1 MNVNEQSKSVVFS
14 NGLEITKTTVTFYD
28 THTELLTLLQ
38 INDDWFHMEHR
49 SVAKRSTE
57 PHLEMHQRLM
67 NDFRVRRAEQQR
79 AKSRT
84 KRDLIIKRPSN
95 ILTMLN
101 DERWPQM
108 WYLVSNF
115 NQQQIMCVYLSVRYN
130 TTEYCVRQ
138 DYLSVA
144 PINKHI
150 ILCSQSIK
158 DKNII

>member
-1 MNVNEQSKSVVFS
+1 M
-14 NGLEITKTTVTFYD
+14 EITKTTATYRD
-28 THTELLTLLQ
+28 THTERCALLQ

-108 WYLVSNF
+108 WYLVRNF
-115 NQQQIMCVYLSVRYN
+115 NQDHVILY
-130 TTEYCVRQ
+130 TTRLGCTHDFFIQLKYQR
-138 DYLSVA
+138 
-144 PINKHI
+144 
-150 ILCSQSIK
+150 
-158 DKNII
+158 